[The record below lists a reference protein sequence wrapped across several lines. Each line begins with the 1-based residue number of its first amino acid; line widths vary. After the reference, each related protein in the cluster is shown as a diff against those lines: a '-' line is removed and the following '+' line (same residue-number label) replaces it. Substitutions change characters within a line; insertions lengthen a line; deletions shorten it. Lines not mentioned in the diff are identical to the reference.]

1 LNAVGHSWPGT
12 LWATGTYDPKTG
24 IEIAAKELYPV
35 DGESRSWYTRRMG
48 DFYREMWR
56 KRETTGTSGDFKVQ
70 LYDVETESN
79 GLMSYDRA
87 VWKVD
92 PAIIAM
98 AARRK
103 VPVDVDRGMMIDTMH
118 LQLPNGASREP

>member
-1 LNAVGHSWPGT
+1 MRQ
-12 LWATGTYDPKTG
+12 
-24 IEIAAKELYPV
+24 
-35 DGESRSWYTRRMG
+35 SRSWYTHRMG
-48 DFYREMWR
+48 DFYREMWG

-79 GLMSYDRA
+79 GLLSYDRV